1 MLLQLLEVYSASNKQ
16 KPTQAHVNRMGFFYA
31 IPIPSHPSHMIGPHK
46 PNMEANTSHPH
57 PSPSHPNIPCKCRSP
72 FTHTIPCPS
81 IMPIMSHSHPMDPDG
96 SRWILIR
103 EHLLHPHPSSDMPG
117 IPHDESICIYNTP
130 PIIDSPGG

>member
-1 MLLQLLEVYSASNKQ
+1 MLLPSLGAYSASNKQ

-103 EHLLHPHPSSDMPG
+103 WILIPSIPIRWIPHAHHGPSSSLIRYARHPS
-117 IPHDESICIYNTP
+117 
-130 PIIDSPGG
+130 